1 MKTDAIRS
9 ALGSLGFTH
18 DVSEAMAELN
28 ALEESHAEMVR
39 ALRAFVKAAPA
50 IEVSNFGGEELLDA
64 AREALRK
71 AGAL

>member
-39 ALRAFVKAAPA
+39 ALMEVLERVQLSPSRAATVTAA
-50 IEVSNFGGEELLDA
+50 LK
-64 AREALRK
+64 K

>member
-28 ALEESHAEMVR
+28 ALSEVQKALVR
-39 ALRAFVKAAPA
+39 ACAAVVYRQGDSDSREA
-50 IEVSNFGGEELLDA
+50 L

-71 AGAL
+71 AGVPL